1 MKKKTISILCSLA
14 LLSVLG
20 GCRQET
26 ASQDNVSQTGSQTES
41 ENDTE
46 AGKDPEVSAEDA
58 VSSPEASPEATDAP
72 ADTGNETGDDASGTD
87 VSADSQ
93 TGASAL
99 SLSADP
105 SSAVP
110 QSVLEWGGLTLTAD
124 YWDPDTLTVH
134 FSAENSSD
142 SPLTIQVV
150 SCWVNDAMQTPD
162 FSLSVDAGQSAQG
175 SMSFSQE
182 DFSNSGISQAGTIGF
197 TPVVLN
203 GTDYTTLYTGQP
215 VSLDTGLSGD
225 PSVPDGQLLADQ
237 DGIRISFTGT
247 TDNSMLG
254 TDFLLC
260 IENHSGGDLTFE
272 AADTLVNGAAVNPLF
287 SATVTD
293 GKYAVSP
300 LSLFSD
306 ELEDLQINEIQSL
319 TFSIRVLDPT
329 DYHTIRT
336 LENLTPS
343 VF

>member
-1 MKKKTISILCSLA
+1 MRGVPLQKRGKSFEHNDGELRKPDA
-14 LLSVLG
+14 L
-20 GCRQET
+20 
-26 ASQDNVSQTGSQTES
+26 
-41 ENDTE
+41 
-46 AGKDPEVSAEDA
+46 
-58 VSSPEASPEATDAP
+58 
-72 ADTGNETGDDASGTD
+72 
-87 VSADSQ
+87 
-93 TGASAL
+93 AL

-110 QSVLEWGGLTLTAD
+110 QPVLEWEGLTLTAD
-124 YWDPDTLTVH
+124 YWDPDILTVH

-247 TDNSMLG
+247 TDNSMPG

-260 IENHSGGDLTFE
+260 IENHSGTDLTFE